1 LGGGEGVE
9 RAVVEG
15 GEDFLDVKGGN
26 AVSELVFFI
35 AARVTN
41 WGRCPQAPE
50 VYRFGPWLRGV
61 QRRKKR
67 LQKF

>member
-1 LGGGEGVE
+1 
-9 RAVVEG
+9 
-15 GEDFLDVKGGN
+15 
-26 AVSELVFFI
+26 VSELVFFI